1 MLFKKRRS
9 RRLRENLKKFSRK
22 SVDLDKFVK
31 DIYVDNGLAYISC
44 NVHDYYDIIDRLS
57 VEGYEWINGHFARF
71 LEQNANYIPTEY
83 PIVLEICGHRFTR
96 QQQETIEATIA
107 DYYALKMGDTQMAL
121 EKNKGRAIF
130 LAVMALIFA
139 GFVYLTSK
147 LTGAAMSV
155 LVEVV
160 FILFWVFVWELA
172 DCLIFDRRD
181 LIEARTEA
189 AQLASLKVTFQ
200 LQFEDGPVTS
210 SEEKA
215 IIREIFEDDVIVPS
229 DEW

>member
-1 MLFKKRRS
+1 MLFRKRKR
-9 RRLRENLKKFSRK
+9 RRLRENIKRFSKK

-44 NVHDYYDIIDRLS
+44 NVSDYYDIIDRLS

-71 LEQNANYIPTEY
+71 VEQNANYIPTEY

-96 QQQETIEATIA
+96 TQQETIEATIA

-121 EKNKGRAIF
+121 EKNSGKAVF
-130 LAVMALIFA
+130 LAVMAVLFA
-139 GFVYLTSK
+139 GAVFLTSK
-147 LTGAAMSV
+147 LTGAVMSM
-155 LVEVV
+155 LVQVII
-160 FILFWVFVWELA
+160 ILFWVFVWELA
-172 DCLIFDRRD
+172 DCLILERRD
-181 LIEARTEA
+181 LTEARTEA

-200 LQFEDGPVTS
+200 LQFEDGPVEP

-215 IIREIFEDDVIVPS
+215 IIKEIFEDTVIVPS